1 MIENFS
7 KENLLS
13 ICKNLKLGR
22 RFEEKVI
29 ELGDLNKIRCL
40 IHPFIRMEA
49 VGVGVCLALS
59 EKDIIVP
66 TF

>member
-13 ICKNLKLGR
+13 IYKNLKLGR

-29 ELGDLNKIRCL
+29 ELGDLNEIRGP
-40 IHPFIRMEA
+40 IHPSIGMKA